1 VRREAVW
8 QKTFLVTT
16 LILFMMTMI
25 STTLLTKE
33 AYSQTQNP
41 PAENKII
48 RNFQTMDLLA
58 GQINDIANLTIQNP
72 SPSQM
77 ENATLQISTKAYGI
91 LQLSNEITI
100 IQSDLKVASVQSG
113 TLNISAANENSSLLL
128 PNLNSNVT
136 IGQKTMT
143 TIKNTNSKER
153 LVDLLEVQ
161 AFDKIIPLAQQ
172 IHILSSSASKKPST
186 SDESAKLNM
195 LISLT
200 AKQIDNLSF
209 QAANLGI
216 GKLLILR

>member
-1 VRREAVW
+1 MKSDQSKECTNTSYNTSKIVRREAVW

-58 GQINDIANLTIQNP
+58 GQINEIANLTMQNP

-100 IQSDLKVASVQSG
+100 IQSDL
-113 TLNISAANENSSLLL
+113 
-128 PNLNSNVT
+128 
-136 IGQKTMT
+136 
-143 TIKNTNSKER
+143 
-153 LVDLLEVQ
+153 
-161 AFDKIIPLAQQ
+161 
-172 IHILSSSASKKPST
+172 
-186 SDESAKLNM
+186 
-195 LISLT
+195 
-200 AKQIDNLSF
+200 
-209 QAANLGI
+209 
-216 GKLLILR
+216 